1 MKLSIFMLPIVLL
14 TGCAQDQPVPVQP
27 VSIASRDFCSTMRA
41 VLPPTGKPTWDI
53 GDTRRTITDARKV
66 GAAVDRNCKP

>member
-1 MKLSIFMLPIVLL
+1 MKLWIFTLLILLP

-27 VSIASRDFCSTMRA
+27 VAIASRDFCSTMRA

-66 GAAVDRNCKP
+66 GAAVDRSCKP

>member
-1 MKLSIFMLPIVLL
+1 MKLWIFILLIALL

-27 VSIASRDFCSTMRA
+27 VAIAAKDFCATMKA
-41 VLPPTGKPTWDI
+41 VLPPTGKPTWDVV
-53 GDTRRTITDARKV
+53 DSRQTITDARKV